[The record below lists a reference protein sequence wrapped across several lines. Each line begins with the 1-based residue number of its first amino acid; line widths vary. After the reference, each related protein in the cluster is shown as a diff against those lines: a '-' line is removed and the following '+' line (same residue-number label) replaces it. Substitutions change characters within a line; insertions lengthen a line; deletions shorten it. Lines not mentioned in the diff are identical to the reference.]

1 MKIGNMITRLF
12 SKNKNTE
19 KTDYTERE
27 YDDFES
33 VIHLP
38 GPRTKSFLLNMTVN
52 FYSEDLQ
59 KYMGK
64 SKKYIPGNDNSVEE

>member
-1 MKIGNMITRLF
+1 MKIGNIITRLF

-19 KTDYTERE
+19 KTGYAERE

-33 VIHLP
+33 VIPLP
-38 GPRTKSFLLNMTVN
+38 GPRTKSFLFNMTVN
-52 FYSEDLQ
+52 FYNEDLQ

-64 SKKYIPGNDNSVEE
+64 SKKSFPGNDDSGEV